1 MLAKPVM
8 GGISSRFGWRTLRD
22 RLGRSYRNFHNG
34 LDFGWLLLHP
44 IKSRVVYSAHPGR
57 VVDAGS
63 SYEPGNYVLV
73 DIGGGKKLR
82 YIHLSRIDVTVGQKV
97 GYSTPIGV
105 MGDTGAS
112 TARGQVHLHLDL
124 FDGANRVDPEP
135 YLTLPFGHT
144 GPTLSTGGSKP
155 TPIPTLPESL
165 EDDMNGFYIEA
176 SSAGAK
182 YYYSPS
188 SGKVRQIPSD
198 EWAFLRAVESTRGG
212 IDPIKVVTVSQNW
225 LNKALAL

>member
-1 MLAKPVM
+1 MFARPVM
-8 GGISSRFGWRTLRD
+8 GGISAPYGYSAGYRG
-22 RLGRSYRNFHNG
+22 GRVKHNG
-34 LDFGWLLLHP
+34 IDFYWLYRDP
-44 IKSRVVYSAHPGR
+44 VGSRKVLSAHPGT
-57 VVDAGS
+57 VADVGYSTAT
-63 SYEPGNYVLV
+63 GNYVLV

-82 YIHLSRIDVTVGQKV
+82 YMHLASSSVRPGQKV
-97 GYSTPIGV
+97 SYSTPIGV
-105 MGDTGAS
+105 MGNTG
-112 TARGQVHLHLDL
+112 TPDVHLHLDL
-124 FDGANRVDPEP
+124 FDGDTRIDPEP
-135 YLTLPFGHT
+135 YLTLPFGYT

-188 SGKVRQIPSD
+188 AGKVRQIPSD

-212 IDPIKVVTVSQNW
+212 IGPIKVVTVSQNW